1 VLRCRVVLFL
11 EIGQVAFHGSFWQL
25 RR

>member
-1 VLRCRVVLFL
+1 LRRRVVLFL
-11 EIGQVAFHGSFWQL
+11 EIGQAAFHGSFWQL

>member
-1 VLRCRVVLFL
+1 LRCRVALFL